1 MTSKQRQ
8 ELSEITEEAV
18 ENNDLETLTEIYS
31 IIAQDFKNEPDPF
44 AFEWFGSMLDPD
56 QWNEVTT
63 RFEKNQ

>member
-18 ENNDLETLTEIYS
+18 QNNDIETLFQIYS
-31 IIAQDFKNEPDPF
+31 IIAEDFKLEPDPF
-44 AFEWFGSMLDPD
+44 AFEWFASMVDPD

-63 RFEKNQ
+63 RIENK

>member
-18 ENNDLETLTEIYS
+18 DNNDLETLTEVYS
-31 IIAQDFKNEPDPF
+31 IIAEDFKIEPDPF

-56 QWNEVTT
+56 QWNEVLN
-63 RFEKNQ
+63 RYQKNQ